1 MSLQYDREELYQKVW
16 EKPLLRVAEQYG
28 VSAVA
33 LGKVCGKLSVPVP
46 GRGHWAKLA
55 HGKAGVTKP
64 ALPILD
70 KVPVVYRSARA
81 QLKQNTPDQNNP
93 ELVVIDQLLSSG
105 SLNPPR
111 ENAAQAHDLIR
122 RTASHLRSRSRKN
135 EHGILLPREPGG
147 LNVQVTE
154 GTLDRALQVMSQVL
168 SVLEMQ
174 NFSVE
179 ISGQGDTAAL
189 IEGQRISFSIEEPI
203 RKVVTQK
210 PRVPNPTDR
219 WDYDQVVTYG
229 PSGMLALVIHSGT
242 WDTRA
247 LRTRWSDA
255 KVQRIESRI
264 PDFVAGLIRTAVV
277 LRQKEEERKR
287 HELEQQKRAQELA
300 QLRKDIEEE
309 EKRLKEFNDWLE
321 DWERAE
327 RMRQFIAAY
336 TEKSRSWPAEK
347 QPKYREW
354 IEWAT
359 READRLDP
367 FVLERPAS
375 VVDRKHELGR
385 R

>member
-1 MSLQYDREELYQKVW
+1 
-16 EKPLLRVAEQYG
+16 
-28 VSAVA
+28 
-33 LGKVCGKLSVPVP
+33 
-46 GRGHWAKLA
+46 
-55 HGKAGVTKP
+55 
-64 ALPILD
+64 
-70 KVPVVYRSARA
+70 
-81 QLKQNTPDQNNP
+81 
-93 ELVVIDQLLSSG
+93 
-105 SLNPPR
+105 
-111 ENAAQAHDLIR
+111 
-122 RTASHLRSRSRKN
+122 
-135 EHGILLPREPGG
+135 
-147 LNVQVTE
+147 
-154 GTLDRALQVMSQVL
+154 
-168 SVLEMQ
+168 
-174 NFSVE
+174 
-179 ISGQGDTAAL
+179 
-189 IEGQRISFSIEEPI
+189 
-203 RKVVTQK
+203 
-210 PRVPNPTDR
+210 
-219 WDYDQVVTYG
+219 
-229 PSGMLALVIHSGT
+229 MLALVIRSGT

-327 RMRQFIAAY
+327 RMRQFIAVY
-336 TEKSRSWPAEK
+336 SEKSRSWLAEK

>member
-1 MSLQYDREELYQKVW
+1 MSLQYDRKELYQKVW

-55 HGKAGVTKP
+55 HGKAGVAKP

-70 KVPVVYRSARA
+70 RVPIVYRSARA
-81 QLKQNTPDQNNP
+81 QLKQNAPDRNNP
-93 ELVVIDQLLSSG
+93 ELVVIDHLLSSG
-105 SLNPPR
+105 SLEPPR
-111 ENAAQAHDLIR
+111 EAATQAHELIR
-122 RTASHLRSRSRKN
+122 RTASQLRSRGRKN
-135 EHGILLPREPGG
+135 EHGVLLPREAGG

-154 GTLDRALQVMSQVL
+154 GTLDRALQVMSQAL

-174 NFSVE
+174 NFKVE
-179 ISGQGDTAAL
+179 ISERGDTTAL
-189 IEGQRISFSIEEPI
+189 IQGERISFGIEEPI

-219 WDYDQVVTYG
+219 WDYDQAVTYE

-300 QLRKDIEEE
+300 QLQKDIEEE

-327 RMRQFIAAY
+327 RMRQFIVVY

-359 READRLDP
+359 RAADRLDP

-375 VVDRKHELGR
+375 VVDRKRELGR